1 MNTSD
6 KKAVFFDI
14 DGTLVDDYN
23 QVPESAA
30 KAITRLRQNGHLA
43 IINTGRTF
51 VSVGE
56 HIRSVGFDGYIC
68 ACGSRVYYNG
78 EEIFTQTI
86 PTKCYPDII
95 RILRK
100 TKAPVF
106 FEGPEAVYFDP
117 HNEGQ
122 TEHLKHVKA
131 YFTDITGGRVYDLP
145 KDPEESRSLL
155 FDKFFC
161 LFTPDE
167 DISELEEYVKDDFLS
182 IRHRDGH
189 FEVTAKGCSKAQGIQ
204 AIIDSLGIS
213 RDNCYALG
221 DSANDLEMLKAV
233 PHSIGMGNSA
243 EVILPYCEYIT
254 KGVTEDGILHALEHY
269 ELI

>member
-14 DGTLVDDYN
+14 DGTLVNDYN

-30 KAITRLRQNGHLA
+30 QAIAQLRKNGHLA

-56 HIRSVGFDGYIC
+56 HIQRVGFDGYIC

-78 EEIFTQTI
+78 KEIFTQTI
-86 PTKCYPDII
+86 PKRHYPDII
-95 RILRK
+95 RILRRL
-100 TKAPVF
+100 KAPVF

-117 HNEGQ
+117 HNQGW
-122 TEHLKHVKA
+122 TEHLKNVKK
-131 YFTDITGGRVYDLP
+131 YFTDITGGKVYDIP
-145 KDPEESRSLL
+145 QDPEDDSIL

-161 LFTPDE
+161 LFTAED
-167 DISELEEYVKDDFLS
+167 DISELKEYVKDDFLS
-182 IRHRDGH
+182 IRHQDGP
-189 FEVTAKGCSKAQGIQ
+189 FEVTAKGCSKALGIQ
-204 AIIDSLGIS
+204 AVIDALGIS
-213 RDNCYALG
+213 RSSCYALG

-233 PHSIGMGNSA
+233 PHSIGMGNG
-243 EVILPYCEYIT
+243 VDIIFPYCEYIT
-254 KGVTEDGILHALEHY
+254 KGVTEDGILHALQHY
-269 ELI
+269 KLI